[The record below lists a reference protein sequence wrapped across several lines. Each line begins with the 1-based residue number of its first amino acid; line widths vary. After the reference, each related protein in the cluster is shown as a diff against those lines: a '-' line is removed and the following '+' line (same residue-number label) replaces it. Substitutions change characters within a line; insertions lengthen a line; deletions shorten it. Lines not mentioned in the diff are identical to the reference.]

1 MHGLLNL
8 GVLISGT
15 GTNLQAIMNA
25 IDDGKLNAKI
35 CVVISNKAEAGGLIR
50 AVDAGIP
57 AVLIDHKKFS
67 SREEFD
73 KAVVNTLHVYHVEWI
88 VLAGFMRIITPVL
101 LEAYPMRVINI
112 HPALLPSFKGVDAQE
127 QALDYGVKITGCTVH
142 FVDSGMDT
150 GPIIA
155 QTAVNVLP
163 EDDIDSLRSR
173 ILTQEHKLLVD
184 VLKAIS
190 EGRVKIVKSSPRDK
204 VLIL

>member
-1 MHGLLNL
+1 MHGHLNI

-15 GTNLQAIMNA
+15 GTNLQAIMSA

-50 AVDAGIP
+50 AIDAGIP
-57 AVLIDHKKFS
+57 AVLIDHRKFS
-67 SREEFD
+67 TREDFD
-73 KAVVNTLHVYHVEWI
+73 KAVVDALHVYHVEWI
-88 VLAGFMRIITPVL
+88 VLAGFMRIITSVL
-101 LEAYPMRVINI
+101 LEAYPTHIINI

-142 FVDSGMDT
+142 FVDSGMDS

-155 QTAVNVLP
+155 QTAVPVLP
-163 EDDIDSLRSR
+163 EDDADSLRSR
-173 ILTQEHKLLVD
+173 ILVQEHKLLVD

-190 EGRVKIVKSSPRDK
+190 EDRVKIVKSPNRDK
-204 VLIL
+204 AFIL